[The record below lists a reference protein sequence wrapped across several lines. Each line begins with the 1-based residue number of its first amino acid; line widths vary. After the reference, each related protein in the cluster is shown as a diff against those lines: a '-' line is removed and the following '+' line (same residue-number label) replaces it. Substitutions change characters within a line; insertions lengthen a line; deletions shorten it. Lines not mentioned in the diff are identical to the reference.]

1 MIVTCDACGT
11 SFNFDE
17 KMIKPGGSKVRCSK
31 CQSIFTAYPPE
42 TAPQAARAEAVQIDS
57 VAAAG
62 GLEDLDLDEIE
73 KELELDFADTDEID
87 QADPA
92 DFDFKFDED
101 ETPDGAEV
109 AESDALDFSELGLD
123 ADDTQ
128 EAGTDQEALN
138 FDLNLETDDTDSQE
152 PLAAPTADDDL
163 SFDLDLGDGTGGEE
177 STSSDEGQVA
187 ELDLDLD
194 AEGAEDANRSA
205 AATDADDDLGFD
217 LDLNLDAEEEKSP
230 APAEPAGDDLD
241 GFGDL
246 SLELDEEDSGDG
258 QIEFDET
265 SDMELSVE
273 DSSAAGAETDDELDF
288 SLDLEGDESTAD
300 AKGAADDEFDFDL
313 DAGSA
318 NAAADSSEDELDL
331 SIDLESA
338 ESDAGLE
345 EEASGKP
352 VDFDLDLDFDG
363 DAKADAPPTGSSQL
377 EETDEIDLADLEEM
391 IEDSPDASGMD
402 SDAEELDLDLAM
414 EGGDEAGVSM
424 QETDEL
430 DLSGLDDSLEGGGG
444 EVGEDDLS
452 DLLQIEPDADDADL
466 DFELDEGG
474 EVEESRGRTSD
485 VADEDEEFNLSDLD
499 DMLEIDGEE
508 TGDGNAAQDFD
519 LELDL
524 EEDLGTGSGD
534 DEFEVAE
541 PAPIAETAALDEA
554 VVEGGEVG
562 QGFDMGMLDDNE
574 QADPFLEDEESQ
586 PPRAARKGSRGI
598 GGFFKFLLVLVL
610 LGGGGYAAYFLTQ
623 YFGVEIPYMDT
634 VKNSVRKVPYVGEWL
649 GPAVQDSGNLNFA
662 IPENEV
668 NGYFVQNQNLG
679 QLYVIEG
686 EVRNLYDDPRRFVRI
701 TGRLYAGGRE
711 MKHEKTVFAGNVLTD
726 KELAGLDGA
735 TIDKMLG
742 NRFGRSKANV
752 NIDKGATI
760 PFMLVFYDLAPNLE
774 EYTVEVADSV
784 AVKK

>member
-42 TAPQAARAEAVQIDS
+42 TASQAVRAEAVQTGS
-57 VAAAG
+57 VAGAG

-87 QADPA
+87 QADQA
-92 DFDFKFDED
+92 EFDFKFDED
-101 ETPDGAEV
+101 DTSDDGDV

-123 ADDTQ
+123 TDDTQ
-128 EAGTDQEALN
+128 EVGTDQEASN
-138 FDLNLETDDTDSQE
+138 FDLNLETDDTDSQS
-152 PLAAPTADDDL
+152 PPSATTADDDL
-163 SFDLDLGDGTGGEE
+163 SFDLDLGEETAGEE
-177 STSSDEGQVA
+177 SASSA
-187 ELDLDLD
+187 ETHGADLDLDLD
-194 AEGAEDANRSA
+194 AEDTEDVNRGA
-205 AATDADDDLGFD
+205 AAADTDDDLGFD
-217 LDLNLDAEEEKSP
+217 LDLNLDAEEEKHS
-230 APAEPAGDDLD
+230 APAEPAGDDLG

-246 SLELDEEDSGDG
+246 SLDLDEEDSGEG

-273 DSSAAGAETDDELDF
+273 DGSATGAGTDSELDF

-300 AKGAADDEFDFDL
+300 AKGAADDEFDFGP

-331 SIDLESA
+331 SIDLDSA
-338 ESDAGLE
+338 EADAGLE
-345 EEASGKP
+345 EKASGKP

-363 DAKADAPPTGSSQL
+363 DAQADAPPAGSSRL

-391 IEDSPDASGMD
+391 IQDSPDADGTD
-402 SDAEELDLDLAM
+402 SEAEEIDLDLAM
-414 EGGDEAGVSM
+414 EGEDEAGVSM

-430 DLSGLDDSLEGGGG
+430 DLSGLDDPLESRG

-474 EVEESRGRTSD
+474 DFEESRSRASD
-485 VADEDEEFNLSDLD
+485 VADDDEEFNLSDLD
-499 DMLEIDGEE
+499 EMLEIDEAE
-508 TGDGNAAQDFD
+508 TGDRNAAQDFD

-534 DEFEVAE
+534 DEFEVTE

-554 VVEGGEVG
+554 VVEGGEAG

-574 QADPFLEDEESQ
+574 QADPFFEDEESQ
-586 PPRAARKGSRGI
+586 PPRAAGKGRRGI
-598 GGFFKFLLVLVL
+598 GGFFKFLLVLLL

-668 NGYFVQNQNLG
+668 NGYFVQNQKLG

-711 MKHEKTVFAGNVLTD
+711 LKHEKTVFAGNVLTD
-726 KELAGLDGA
+726 KELAGLDAA

-742 NRFGRSKANV
+742 NRFGRSKGNV

-760 PFMLVFYDLAPNLE
+760 PFMLVFSDLAPNLE